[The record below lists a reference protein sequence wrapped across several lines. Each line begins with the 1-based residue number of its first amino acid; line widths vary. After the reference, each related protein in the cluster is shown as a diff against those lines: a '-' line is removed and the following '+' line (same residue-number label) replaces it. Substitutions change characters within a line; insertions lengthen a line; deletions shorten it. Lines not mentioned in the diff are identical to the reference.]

1 MPWEGWGSPG
11 KLWGQQ
17 GRGSVPSLWSKWGAG
32 SGVGTSQGCTD
43 QRRAVGKEEEDGA
56 LSLRQVLV
64 PGADWALLGTWSP
77 EVRVGW
83 VQDIPLVPV
92 GISSVGIPGAPAE
105 SW

>member
-1 MPWEGWGSPG
+1 M
-11 KLWGQQ
+11 
-17 GRGSVPSLWSKWGAG
+17 
-32 SGVGTSQGCTD
+32 GTSQGCTD

-56 LSLRQVLV
+56 VSLRQVLV

-92 GISSVGIPGAPAE
+92 GIGSVGIPGAPAE